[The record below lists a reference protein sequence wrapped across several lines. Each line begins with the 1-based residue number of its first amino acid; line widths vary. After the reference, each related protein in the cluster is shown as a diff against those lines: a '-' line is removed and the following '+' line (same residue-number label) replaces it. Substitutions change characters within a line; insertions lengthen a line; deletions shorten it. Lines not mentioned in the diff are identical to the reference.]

1 MHDNCHASY
10 SGIRPYNLRKV
21 VSLASL
27 VQLRPNMSHYFKRQ
41 ELSSKTKHHQLVI
54 LQYIV
59 YGSLILYF
67 GRDLFIPISYAL
79 LISFILYPFCRWLER
94 RGIGKGLSIF
104 IGLLLLSLLIVSV
117 LVLMTYQFS
126 LFIQQWP
133 DIQHKLQQLADSTS
147 LYFVEKYAITKEQQD
162 VWMNEVSNGSV
173 SYLVNVIKNT
183 LSASLHSSVVLI
195 LIPLYA
201 ALFLYYRNLLIQAI
215 AYVFPGEK
223 KEETKRILY
232 LSVDA
237 YYNFIKGMAIVYLI
251 VGMLN
256 SIGLLILGIPYAF
269 FFGFITSILTF
280 IPYVGIIIGSL
291 LPIAMAWITYNSI
304 WYPLG
309 VILIFVFV
317 QYLEAN
323 VIFPLAVS
331 NRLSINP
338 MATIMAITLGGI
350 FWGVSGMILFVP
362 FLAILKLIADRHPS
376 MRLLSLLAGKETVS
390 P

>member
-1 MHDNCHASY
+1 
-10 SGIRPYNLRKV
+10 
-21 VSLASL
+21 
-27 VQLRPNMSHYFKRQ
+27 MSDYFKRQ
-41 ELSSKTKHHQLVI
+41 ALSNKTKPQQLVI

-79 LISFILYPFCRWLER
+79 LISFILYPLCRWLER
-94 RGIGKGLSIF
+94 KGISKGTSIF
-104 IGLLLLSLLIVSV
+104 IGLLLLFALIISLLG
-117 LVLMTYQFS
+117 LMTYQFTLFIEQWPGIQLKLQALADNTS
-126 LFIQQWP
+126 LFF
-133 DIQHKLQQLADSTS
+133 A
-147 LYFVEKYAITKEQQD
+147 EKYAITKQQQD
-162 VWMNEVSNGSV
+162 AWMNEMSNGSV
-173 SYLVNVIKNT
+173 NYVVSLIKNT
-183 LSASLHSSVVLI
+183 ISASLHSSVVLI
-195 LIPLYA
+195 LIPVYA

-251 VGMLN
+251 VGLLN
-256 SIGLLILGIPYAF
+256 SFGLLMLGIPYAF

-309 VILIFVFV
+309 VILVFVVV

-338 MATIMAITLGGI
+338 MATILAITLGGI

-376 MRLLSLLAGKETVS
+376 MRLLSLLAGKETAS

>member
-1 MHDNCHASY
+1 M
-10 SGIRPYNLRKV
+10 
-21 VSLASL
+21 SL
-27 VQLRPNMSHYFKRQ
+27 YFKR
-41 ELSSKTKHHQLVI
+41 SSKEINAKYQQLTW

-79 LISFILYPFCRWLER
+79 LISFILFPFCKWLEHK
-94 RGIGKGLSIF
+94 GISKGLAIF
-104 IGLLLLSLLIVSV
+104 TGLFLLLLLIMSII
-117 LVLMTYQFS
+117 LLMTYQLS
-126 LFIQQWP
+126 LFVKEWPAIQV
-133 DIQHKLQQLADSTS
+133 KLQAFIKELSIFAIQ
-147 LYFVEKYAITKEQQD
+147 KYDITKQQQD
-162 VWMNEVSNGSV
+162 IWINEISNGSIG
-173 SYLVNVIKNT
+173 YIFTFIKNT
-183 LSASLHSSVVLI
+183 LTASARSSIVFI
-195 LIPLYA
+195 LIPVYA
-201 ALFLYYRNLLIQAI
+201 ALFLYYRNLLIQVI
-215 AYVFPGEK
+215 AYIFPGER

-237 YYNFIKGMAIVYLI
+237 YYNFIKGMALVYLI
-251 VGMLN
+251 VGLLN
-256 SIGLLILGIPYAF
+256 SLGLLALGVPHAF
-269 FFGFITSILTF
+269 FFGFVTSILTF

-291 LPIAMAWITYNSI
+291 LPIAMSWITFNSI
-304 WYPLG
+304 WYPIG
-309 VILIFVFV
+309 VIAVFTIV

-338 MATIMAITLGGI
+338 LATILAITLGGI

-376 MRLLSLLAGKETVS
+376 MRLLSLLTGRETIN

>member
-1 MHDNCHASY
+1 
-10 SGIRPYNLRKV
+10 
-21 VSLASL
+21 
-27 VQLRPNMSHYFKRQ
+27 MSHYFKRVNDGI
-41 ELSSKTKHHQLVI
+41 KTHNKQLFI
-54 LQYIV
+54 LQFVV
-59 YGSLILYF
+59 YGSLVLYF
-67 GRDLFIPISYAL
+67 GRDLFIPVSYAV
-79 LISFILYPFCRWLER
+79 LISFILFPFCRWLER
-94 RGIGKGLSIF
+94 KGLSKGMAIF
-104 IGLLLLSLLIVSV
+104 IGLLLLLLLIVSIA
-117 LVLMTYQFS
+117 LLMAYQLS
-126 LFIQQWP
+126 LFIKEWP
-133 DIQHKLQQLADSTS
+133 AIQVKLQALITELSIFTVQ
-147 LYFVEKYAITKEQQD
+147 KYAITKEQQD
-162 VWMNEVSNGSV
+162 IWIHEISNGSIG
-173 SYLVNVIKNT
+173 YIFTFLKNT
-183 LSASLHSSVVLI
+183 LSASVRSSIVFI
-195 LIPLYA
+195 LIPVYA

-215 AYVFPGEK
+215 AYIFPGER

-251 VGMLN
+251 VGLLN
-256 SIGLLILGIPYAF
+256 SLGLLMLGVPHAF

-291 LPIAMAWITYNSI
+291 LPIGMAWITFNSI

-309 VILIFVFV
+309 VVLVFVIV

-338 MATIMAITLGGI
+338 LATILAITLGGI

-376 MRLLSLLAGKETVS
+376 MRLLSLLASNETIN

>member
-1 MHDNCHASY
+1 
-10 SGIRPYNLRKV
+10 
-21 VSLASL
+21 
-27 VQLRPNMSHYFKRQ
+27 MSHYFKRVTD
-41 ELSSKTKHHQLVI
+41 EIKTPSKLLLI
-54 LQYIV
+54 LQYVV

-67 GRDLFIPISYAL
+67 GRDLFVPISYAL
-79 LISFILYPFCRWLER
+79 LISFILFPFCRWLER
-94 RGIGKGLSIF
+94 KGLSKGMAIF
-104 IGLLLLSLLIVSV
+104 IGLFLLLLLLISV
-117 LVLMTYQFS
+117 ALLMTYQLS
-126 LFIQQWP
+126 LFIKEWP
-133 DIQHKLQQLADSTS
+133 AIQVKLQDFIKELSIFAVQ
-147 LYFVEKYAITKEQQD
+147 KYDITKEQQD
-162 VWMNEVSNGSV
+162 VWINEISNGSV
-173 SYLVNVIKNT
+173 GYIFTFFKNT
-183 LSASLHSSVVLI
+183 VTASVRSSVVFI
-195 LIPLYA
+195 LIPVYA
-201 ALFLYYRNLLIQAI
+201 ALFLYYRNVLIQAI
-215 AYVFPGEK
+215 AYIFPGER

-237 YYNFIKGMAIVYLI
+237 YYNFIKGMALVYLI
-251 VGMLN
+251 VGILN
-256 SIGLLILGIPYAF
+256 SLGLLVLGVPHAF

-291 LPIAMAWITYNSI
+291 LPITMAWITFNSI

-309 VILIFVFV
+309 VVLVFVTV

-338 MATIMAITLGGI
+338 LATILAITLGGI

-376 MRLLSLLAGKETVS
+376 MRLLSLLAGKETIN